1 MTSSIVQNQTKVLF
15 TLWKETKQKR
25 LAKEA
30 AAAAFVLARSC
41 FLERQARVCAKT
53 EQKLARYAEIAD
65 SGVADVAHAQERERI
80 RFVDQQVGDSDY
92 SDYDSDGGK
101 NRYLAR
107 IAREALFMESRDF
120 EVNWAREALFMESPL
135 GSGIYHMAYTHTYGE
150 DRRQRNMGSDDSD
163 SDYDSPRVFHGRYD
177 SPMTMI
183 RQECS
188 TGDSDSD
195 SDNGS
200 DSD

>member
-101 NRYLAR
+101 NRYYAR
-107 IAREALFMESRDF
+107 MAREELFMESVAGTREALFK
-120 EVNWAREALFMESPL
+120 ESPD
-135 GSGIYHMAYTHTYGE
+135 GTFVMEVVAVSERVQPNIHPMFFST
-150 DRRQRNMGSDDSD
+150 
-163 SDYDSPRVFHGRYD
+163 SPDVLRGMY
-177 SPMTMI
+177 
-183 RQECS
+183 
-188 TGDSDSD
+188 
-195 SDNGS
+195 
-200 DSD
+200 